1 MNVAVIHG
9 TDSGQKKSNIVDL
22 ISHSEKNTHIAI
34 DKTVILWYNY
44 FIKLV

>member
-9 TDSGQKKSNIVDL
+9 TDSGQKSNIVDP

>member
-1 MNVAVIHG
+1 MNIADRSK
-9 TDSGQKKSNIVDL
+9 TKKSSITDQIIL
-22 ISHSEKNTHIAI
+22 SEKNTLIAI

>member
-9 TDSGQKKSNIVDL
+9 TDSGQKKSNIVDP
-22 ISHSEKNTHIAI
+22 ISHSKKKTRIVI